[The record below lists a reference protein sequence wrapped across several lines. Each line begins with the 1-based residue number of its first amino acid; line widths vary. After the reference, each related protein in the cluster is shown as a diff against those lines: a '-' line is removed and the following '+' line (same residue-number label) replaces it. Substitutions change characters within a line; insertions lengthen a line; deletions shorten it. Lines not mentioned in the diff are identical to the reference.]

1 MAKSKAKSKPQT
13 DLVRHWELSPIGRR
27 ILREGRQFATVRR
40 IVVAA
45 RKVFAQKGLAGARM
59 DEIARVAGVNKAL
72 PYYYFRN
79 KEELHRFV
87 LETMIAQISGQM
99 ESPAVLLMDPPE
111 RVKALVNLTFDFVMR
126 NPAYPRLIQR
136 EMMAARRPLHW
147 MVVAHHRPLHQ
158 RAVKTILLLD
168 SSPARFG
175 TATSGTPETSS
186 SAGAPSWIFWNTDC
200 FWLLLRNP
208 NSNDP
213 LIHTAV
219 VRAAISRLPAD
230 GHAKRRAA
238 SFSAALRR
246 LPHAAHGPEQEV
258 RPALHNEIV
267 EDNEVKTTLRTTL

>member
-1 MAKSKAKSKPQT
+1 MAKPKEKSKTQT

-27 ILREGRQFATVRR
+27 ILREGRQFATVKR

-99 ESPAVLLMDPPE
+99 ESPEVLAMEPPE
-111 RVKALVNLTFDFVMR
+111 RVRALVNLTFDFVMR

-158 RAVKTILLLD
+158 RAVKTIREGIAKGQFRD
-168 SSPARFG
+168 VDPDQMVFTIFG
-175 TATSGTPETSS
+175 MIMYYFATGQLASQ
-186 SAGAPSWIFWNTDC
+186 IWNRDI
-200 FWLLLRNP
+200 WNP
-208 NSNDP
+208 KN
-213 LIHTAV
+213 V
-219 VRAAISRLPAD
+219 EQR
-230 GHAKRRAA
+230 RRAVLDFLEHGLFL
-238 SFSAALRR
+238 SPSAAK
-246 LPHAAHGPEQEV
+246 
-258 RPALHNEIV
+258 I
-267 EDNEVKTTLRTTL
+267 